1 MVRAKGHALWR
12 GTVEEGRAKRK
23 CLRIPVYLDVRVDLK
38 DETVVKGKVINLS
51 TEGICIKTDD
61 PIFAKE
67 EITAE
72 FLLPD
77 TLNSVRLGGEVMWY
91 RFDKKAAARQERVH
105 LSGVRFLDLGE
116 SYRSLILY
124 YTLKMLHDVEMVR
137 EQGIER
143 VLNDVLNLPSKEK
156 NDALRILLQKG
167 LITEEQKINLSR
179 SQ

>member
-1 MVRAKGHALWR
+1 M
-12 GTVEEGRAKRK
+12 EEGRAKRK
-23 CLRIPVYLDVRVDLK
+23 CPRIPVYMDVRVDLR
-38 DETVVKGKVINLS
+38 DGTVVKGKVINLS

-61 PIFAKE
+61 PIFLKE

-72 FLLPD
+72 FLLPE

-91 RFDKKAAARQERVH
+91 RFDKKAAAKQERVH
-105 LSGVRFLDLGE
+105 FSGVRFLDLGE
-116 SYRSLILY
+116 SFRSLIRY
-124 YTLKMLHDVEMVR
+124 YMKMLHDVEMVR

-156 NDALRILLQKG
+156 NDALGILLQKG
-167 LITEEQKINLSR
+167 LITKELKMNLSR

>member
-1 MVRAKGHALWR
+1 M
-12 GTVEEGRAKRK
+12 EEGRAKRK
-23 CLRIPVYLDVRVDLK
+23 CPRIPVYMDVRVDLK
-38 DETVVKGKVINLS
+38 DGTVVKGKVINLS

-77 TLNSVRLGGEVMWY
+77 TLNSVRLGGEVVWY
-91 RFDKKAAARQERVH
+91 RFDKKAAAKQERVH
-105 LSGVRFLDLGE
+105 FSGVRFLDLGE
-116 SYRSLILY
+116 SYRSLIRY

-143 VLNDVLNLPSKEK
+143 VLSDVLNLPSKEK
-156 NDALRILLQKG
+156 NEALSILLQKG
-167 LITEEQKINLSR
+167 LITEERKMNLGRSR
-179 SQ
+179 

>member
-1 MVRAKGHALWR
+1 M
-12 GTVEEGRAKRK
+12 EEGRAKRK
-23 CLRIPVYLDVRVDLK
+23 CPRIPVYMDVRVDLR
-38 DETVVKGKVINLS
+38 DGTVVKGKVINLS

-61 PIFAKE
+61 PIFLKE

-72 FLLPD
+72 FLLPE

-91 RFDKKAAARQERVH
+91 RFDKKAAAKQERVH
-105 LSGVRFLDLGE
+105 FSGVRFLDLGE
-116 SYRSLILY
+116 SYRSLIRY

-156 NDALRILLQKG
+156 NDALGILLQKG
-167 LITEEQKINLSR
+167 LITKERKMNLSR

>member
-1 MVRAKGHALWR
+1 M
-12 GTVEEGRAKRK
+12 EEGRAERK
-23 CLRIPVYLDVRVDLK
+23 CPRIPVYMDVRDELK
-38 DETVVKGKVINLS
+38 GGTGVKGKVINLS

-77 TLNSVRLGGEVMWY
+77 TLNSVRLGGEVVWY
-91 RFDKKAAARQERVH
+91 RFDKKAAAKQERVH
-105 LSGVRFLDLGE
+105 FSGVRFLDLGE
-116 SYRSLILY
+116 SYRSLIRY

-167 LITEEQKINLSR
+167 LITEERKMNLSR

>member
-1 MVRAKGHALWR
+1 M
-12 GTVEEGRAKRK
+12 EEGRAKRK
-23 CLRIPVYLDVRVDLK
+23 CPRIPVYMDVRVDLK
-38 DETVVKGKVINLS
+38 GGTVVKGKVINLS

-61 PIFAKE
+61 PILAKE
-67 EITAE
+67 EIKAE

-77 TLNSVRLGGEVMWY
+77 TLNSVRLGGEVVWY
-91 RFDKKAAARQERVH
+91 RFDKKAAAKQERVH
-105 LSGVRFLDLGE
+105 FSGVRFLDLGE
-116 SYRSLILY
+116 SYRSLIRY

-167 LITEEQKINLSR
+167 LITEERKMNFSR

>member
-1 MVRAKGHALWR
+1 M
-12 GTVEEGRAKRK
+12 EEGRAKRK
-23 CLRIPVYLDVRVDLK
+23 CPRIPVYMDVRVDLK
-38 DETVVKGKVINLS
+38 GGTVVKGKVINLS
-51 TEGICIKTDD
+51 TEGICIKTGD
-61 PIFAKE
+61 PILAKE
-67 EITAE
+67 EIAAE

-77 TLNSVRLGGEVMWY
+77 TLNSVRLGGEVVWY
-91 RFDKKAAARQERVH
+91 RFDKKAAAKQERVH
-105 LSGVRFLDLGE
+105 FSGVRFLDLGE
-116 SYRSLILY
+116 SYRSLIRY

-167 LITEEQKINLSR
+167 LITEERKMNLSR

>member
-1 MVRAKGHALWR
+1 M
-12 GTVEEGRAKRK
+12 EEGRAKRK
-23 CLRIPVYLDVRVDLK
+23 CPRIPVYLDVRVDLK
-38 DETVVKGKVINLS
+38 DGNVVKGKVINLS
-51 TEGICIKTDD
+51 TEGICIKTED
-61 PIFAKE
+61 PIFAAE

-77 TLNSVRLGGEVMWY
+77 TLNSVRLGGEVVWY
-91 RFDKKAAARQERVH
+91 RFDKKAVERQERVH

-116 SYRSLILY
+116 SYRSLIRY

-143 VLNDVLNLPSKEK
+143 VLSDVLNLPSKER
-156 NDALRILLQKG
+156 NDGLNILLQTG
-167 LITEEQKINLSR
+167 LITEEQKANLVR

>member
-1 MVRAKGHALWR
+1 M
-12 GTVEEGRAKRK
+12 EEGRAKRK
-23 CLRIPVYLDVRVDLK
+23 CPRIPVYMDVRVDLR
-38 DETVVKGKVINLS
+38 DGTVVKGKVINLS

-61 PIFAKE
+61 PIFLKE

-72 FLLPD
+72 FLLPE

-91 RFDKKAAARQERVH
+91 RFDKKAAAKQERVH
-105 LSGVRFLDLGE
+105 FSGVRFLDLGE
-116 SYRSLILY
+116 SFRSLIRY

-156 NDALRILLQKG
+156 NDALGILLQKG
-167 LITEEQKINLSR
+167 LITKERKMNLSR

>member
-1 MVRAKGHALWR
+1 MK
-12 GTVEEGRAKRK
+12 EGRAKRR
-23 CLRIPVYLDVRVDLK
+23 CPRIPVYLDIRVDLK
-38 DETVVKGKVINLS
+38 DGSAVKGKVINLS

-67 EITAE
+67 EISTE

-77 TLNSVRLGGEVMWY
+77 TLSSVRLGGEVVWY
-91 RFDKKAAARQERVH
+91 RFDKKAAAKKERVH
-105 LSGVRFLDLGE
+105 FSGVRFLDLGE
-116 SYRSLILY
+116 SYKNLIRY

-156 NDALRILLQKG
+156 KEALLILFQKG
-167 LITEEQKINLSR
+167 LITEKRMKNF
-179 SQ
+179 

>member
-1 MVRAKGHALWR
+1 M
-12 GTVEEGRAKRK
+12 
-23 CLRIPVYLDVRVDLK
+23 DVRVDLK
-38 DETVVKGKVINLS
+38 DGTVVKGKVINLS

-61 PIFAKE
+61 PIFAKD

-91 RFDKKAAARQERVH
+91 RFDKKAAAKQERVH
-105 LSGVRFLDLGE
+105 FSGVRFLDLGE
-116 SYRSLILY
+116 SYRSLIRY

-167 LITEEQKINLSR
+167 LITEERKMNLSR

>member
-1 MVRAKGHALWR
+1 M
-12 GTVEEGRAKRK
+12 EEGRAKRK
-23 CLRIPVYLDVRVDLK
+23 CPRIPVYMDVRVDLK
-38 DETVVKGKVINLS
+38 GGTVVKGKVINLS

-67 EITAE
+67 EMTAE

-77 TLNSVRLGGEVMWY
+77 TLNSVRLGGEVVWY
-91 RFDKKAAARQERVH
+91 RFDKKAAAKQERVH
-105 LSGVRFLDLGE
+105 FSGVRFLDLGE
-116 SYRSLILY
+116 SYRSLIRY

-167 LITEEQKINLSR
+167 LITEERKMNLSR

>member
-1 MVRAKGHALWR
+1 MK
-12 GTVEEGRAKRK
+12 EGRGKRR
-23 CLRIPVYLDVRVDLK
+23 CPRLPVYLDVRVDLK
-38 DETVVKGKVINLS
+38 DGSAVRGKVINLS

-67 EITAE
+67 EISTE

-77 TLNSVRLGGEVMWY
+77 TLSSVCLAGEVVWY
-91 RFDKKAAARQERVH
+91 RFDRKAAAKKERVH
-105 LSGVRFLDLGE
+105 FSGVRFLDLGE
-116 SYRSLILY
+116 SYRGLIRY

-156 NDALRILLQKG
+156 KEALRILFQKG
-167 LITEEQKINLSR
+167 LITGERMKNV
-179 SQ
+179 

>member
-1 MVRAKGHALWR
+1 M
-12 GTVEEGRAKRK
+12 EEGRAKRK
-23 CLRIPVYLDVRVDLK
+23 CPRIPVYMDVRVDLK
-38 DETVVKGKVINLS
+38 DGTVVKGKVINLS

-77 TLNSVRLGGEVMWY
+77 TLSSVRLGGEVVWY
-91 RFDKKAAARQERVH
+91 RFDKKAVAKQERVH
-105 LSGVRFLDLGE
+105 FSGVRFLDLGE
-116 SYRSLILY
+116 SYRSLIRY

-167 LITEEQKINLSR
+167 LISEERKMNLSR